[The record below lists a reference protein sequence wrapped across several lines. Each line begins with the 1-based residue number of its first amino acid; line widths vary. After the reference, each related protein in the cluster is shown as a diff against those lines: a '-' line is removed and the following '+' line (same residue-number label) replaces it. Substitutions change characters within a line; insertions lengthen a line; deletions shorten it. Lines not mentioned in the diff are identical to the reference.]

1 MRHHGISEWA
11 KSNTECFNRL
21 RDFAKEHSDVDAY
34 MPFLNRWTDEEMANC
49 ALCLCHMVDKAMC
62 SFIAMKDREFVEQGG
77 IRERMNAARLDM
89 RGTQKEIIAAQ
100 EREIE
105 ALKARIASLESEL
118 GALKGGRPGKSG

>member
-1 MRHHGISEWA
+1 MVQAARSVKQNIA
-11 KSNTECFNRL
+11 
-21 RDFAKEHSDVDAY
+21 
-34 MPFLNRWTDEEMANC
+34 EEMANC
-49 ALCLCHMVDKAMC
+49 AICLCHMVDKAMC
-62 SFIAMKDREFVEQGG
+62 SFIATKDREFVEQGG